1 MHKTYAVRL
10 IRAVDPGERDE
21 IAAQVA
27 ARFGVEPEKLDRL
40 LAKGPGLLTRPTD
53 EAEAQ
58 RVAEIF
64 ASAGAEV
71 AVVALDEPGELPSP
85 AQSQPEAS
93 TPSRAQPGEAA
104 RDTPERVVPPSG
116 DSAAIAQGGQA
127 QGAARTEAKPSL
139 PVRSSPSLPP
149 SRTQAEP
156 RPNRAA
162 TPRPSETP
170 WESEPLLQE
179 HRGMSLRW
187 ATFLAIFLPTLVVLA
202 VALAFSYLAL
212 ERSAQHFAA
221 SLGDNVAVA
230 LASDLSFFITENAL
244 DMDNPQDLEALRF
257 YFTQRVTAFGPAT
270 HQALGIHL
278 AGAGG
283 AYLGG
288 FWEPQFQQG
297 RALTALEA
305 RLFDAHEAALA
316 QAEFG
321 DTAAELAA
329 SLPLRTLPLS
339 GGWVV
344 AAPLINDLGSV
355 QVVVAKAGLLQGVA
369 LEALVLAALVALLL
383 LLILAALLS
392 LALTRPLKR
401 VAAAAERLSAGELT
415 RPIRAQGIGEVRA
428 IAQALERLRIAIMT
442 LRRHTR

>member
-1 MHKTYAVRL
+1 MQKIYGVRL
-10 IRAVDPGERDE
+10 IRPVDASERDE

-27 ARFGVEPEKLDRL
+27 ARFGVEPEKLSRL
-40 LAKGPGLLTRPTD
+40 LSKGSGLLTRPTD
-53 EAEAQ
+53 EAEAR

-64 ASAGAEV
+64 ASAGADVE
-71 AVVALDEPGELPSP
+71 VVALDEPDEPPSP
-85 AQSQPEAS
+85 AQPRLEAS
-93 TPSRAQPGEAA
+93 TPSRAQPVGQA
-104 RDTPERVVPPSG
+104 RDTQERVAPPRSDTATKG
-116 DSAAIAQGGQA
+116 KGEEA
-127 QGAARTEAKPSL
+127 QGAARTEEKPSP
-139 PVRSSPSLPP
+139 PVRSSPLHPP

-162 TPRPSETP
+162 TPPRSETP
-170 WESEPLLQE
+170 WESEPPLRE
-179 HRGMSLRW
+179 HAGVSLRW
-187 ATFLAIFLPTLVVLA
+187 ATFFAIFLPSLLTLGVV
-202 VALAFSYLAL
+202 LAFSYLAL
-212 ERSAQHFAA
+212 ERSARHFAA

-244 DMDNPQDLEALRF
+244 DMDDPQDLEAIRF

-288 FWEPQFQQG
+288 FWESQFQQG
-297 RALTALEA
+297 QTLTTLEA
-305 RLFDAHEAALA
+305 RLLDAHEAALA
-316 QAEFG
+316 NADFG
-321 DTAAELAA
+321 DPAAELAA
-329 SLPLRTLPLS
+329 SLPLRTLALG

-355 QVVVAKAGLLQGVA
+355 QVVVAETGLLQGVA
-369 LEALVLAALVALLL
+369 LEPLVLAALVALLV

-401 VAAAAERLSAGELT
+401 VATAAERLSVGELT
-415 RPIRAQGIGEVRA
+415 RPIRAQGTGEVRA